1 LIALLLFG
9 KRPAPG
15 RVKTRLA
22 RALGAE
28 NAAALAAAFLSDAA
42 RRYRAVPGTVPILA
56 AEEPGDPFWAA
67 TFTPPWRIEG
77 QGEGDLGERLRR
89 AFDRELAAHPKVAA
103 IGSDHPALPAAD
115 LSKFL
120 AEDNA
125 VWPTLDGGYAAIVL
139 SRAAR
144 PSRLFE
150 RIDWSTDRVLAQTL
164 QRAIGSG
171 LALTRW
177 TPTADV
183 DEPADVDRLARELSA
198 RDTTAPDFPRDTW
211 NALRLLGRTP

>member
-1 LIALLLFG
+1 MIALLLFG

-56 AEEPGDPFWAA
+56 ADEPGDPFWAA
-67 TFTPPWRIEG
+67 TFPPPWRIED
-77 QGEGDLGERLRR
+77 QGGGDLGERLRR
-89 AFDRELAAHPKVAA
+89 AFDRELAAHPKAAA
-103 IGSDHPALPAAD
+103 IGSDHPALPAD
-115 LSKFL
+115 ELGRFL

-139 SRAAR
+139 SRPAR
-144 PSRLFE
+144 RSLPFE

-164 QRAIGSG
+164 ERAVESG
-171 LALTRW
+171 LPLTRW

-183 DEPADVDRLARELSA
+183 DEPADVDRLARELAA
-198 RDTTAPDFPRDTW
+198 RDAASPDFPRDTW
-211 NALRLLGRTP
+211 NALRLLGRAP

>member
-1 LIALLLFG
+1 MIALLLFG

-22 RALGAE
+22 RVLGAE

-42 RRYRAVPGTVPILA
+42 RRYGSVPGTVPVLA
-56 AEEPGDPFWAA
+56 ADEPDDPFWAA
-67 TFTPPWRIEG
+67 TFAPPWRIEA
-77 QGEGDLGERLRR
+77 QGAGDLGERLRR
-89 AFDRELAAHPKVAA
+89 AFDRELAAYPKAAA

-115 LSKFL
+115 LGRFL

-139 SRAAR
+139 SRPAAR
-144 PSRLFE
+144 ARLFE
-150 RIDWSTDRVLAQTL
+150 GIDWSTDRVLPQTL
-164 QRAIGSG
+164 DRARAAG
-171 LALTRW
+171 LSLARW

-183 DEPADVDRLARELSA
+183 DEPADVDRLVRELSA
-198 RDTTAPDFPRDTW
+198 RDSAAPDFPRDTW
-211 NALRLLGRTP
+211 NALRLLGRAP

>member
-22 RALGAE
+22 RALGDE

-42 RRYRAVPGTVPILA
+42 RRYRSVPGTLPIFA
-56 AEEPGDPFWAA
+56 ADEPGDPFWAA
-67 TFTPPWRIEG
+67 TFPPPWRIEG
-77 QGEGDLGERLRR
+77 QGEGDLGQRLRR
-89 AFDRELAAHPKVAA
+89 AFDRELATHPKAAA
-103 IGSDHPALPAAD
+103 IGSDHPALPEDD
-115 LSKFL
+115 LARFL

-139 SRAAR
+139 SRPAAW
-144 PSRLFE
+144 PRLFE

-164 QRAIGSG
+164 DRALESG
-171 LALTRW
+171 LPLTRW

-198 RDTTAPDFPRDTW
+198 RDASAPDFPRDTW
-211 NALRLLGRTP
+211 KTLRLLGRAP